1 MDYIE
6 EIIKLLKRLDTKKL
20 KCVYIFIKGMMD

>member
-1 MDYIE
+1 MDYFGQIV
-6 EIIKLLKRLDTKKL
+6 KLLKKLDAHKL